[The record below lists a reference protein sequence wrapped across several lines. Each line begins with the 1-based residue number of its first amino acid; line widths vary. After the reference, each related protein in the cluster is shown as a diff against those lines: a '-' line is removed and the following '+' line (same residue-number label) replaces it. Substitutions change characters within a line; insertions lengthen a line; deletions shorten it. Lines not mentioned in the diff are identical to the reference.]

1 MQFRLINDSP
11 QTTYVLVLEIGA
23 DPDGEMVLIVSAGS
37 GRAWP
42 ASSCHD
48 PARRQPWAGA
58 LVKSASLPFRR
69 GHSQTSF
76 RNVCQRFSRRRRT
89 SPPSLG

>member
-37 GRAWP
+37 GRADQLLLVTIP
-42 ASSCHD
+42 RGGNPRPPYRLSPRPRHPGGVSQAS
-48 PARRQPWAGA
+48 
-58 LVKSASLPFRR
+58 V
-69 GHSQTSF
+69 
-76 RNVCQRFSRRRRT
+76 RNACQRFSRRRRT
-89 SPPSLG
+89 SPPSLD